1 MKRLSLLSLA
11 VVVSL
16 TGCFDS
22 SDDDNTAQN
31 TNRAP
36 EADSRSLTTQTE
48 VSISDQLNATDADG
62 DNFV

>member
-36 EADSRSLTTQTE
+36 EADSRALTTQ
-48 VSISDQLNATDADG
+48 
-62 DNFV
+62 